1 MIYDTSYFL
10 DLTRRGDPDAFQKG
24 VELFE
29 AGVVRRVPVQVHFEL
44 LYGVEVADAGE
55 RRQVENALSG
65 YPTVA
70 VDERIARLAGRLHAR
85 YRSDG
90 VDWGDCY
97 IGATAKVY
105 DEPVLTGNPEDF
117 ETLGVAVETY

>member
-10 DLTRRGDPDAFQKG
+10 DLTRRGDPDAFRKG

-44 LYGVEVADAGE
+44 FYGVEVAGVAE
-55 RRQVENALSG
+55 RRQVENALNG
-65 YPTVA
+65 YPTVG
-70 VDERIARLAGRLHAR
+70 VDERIARIAGRLYAR
-85 YRSDG
+85 HQSEG

-117 ETLGVAVETY
+117 EALGVDVETY